1 MKTNFLLL
9 GVIVFLFLAFGAYY
23 FYSQDNLQQ
32 TGIENENTNQTEQAI
47 AKNDDIMLYSP
58 LPNEKI
64 SSPLTL
70 YGEARGTWYFEASFP
85 IVLTDWDGKI
95 IAEGYATAQD
105 DWMTEKFV
113 PFEAVLEFEKPE
125 MVEQYDRGS
134 LILKKDNPSG
144 LPENDDALELTV
156 FFE

>member
-1 MKTNFLLL
+1 MKTNFLLISI
-9 GVIVFLFLAFGAYY
+9 IVVLFLAFGAYY
-23 FYSQDNLQQ
+23 FYSQDNSSQ
-32 TGIENENTNQTEQAI
+32 TNIGNENANESQQAI

-85 IVLTDWDGKI
+85 IILTDWDGKI

-113 PFEAVLEFEKPE
+113 PFEATLEFEKPE
-125 MVEQYDRGS
+125 MAEQYDRGS
-134 LILKKDNPSG
+134 LILQKDNPSG